1 MDLRALRYFVAVKE
15 TGSISGASKV
25 CFVAQPSISSSLRQL
40 EQSVGTRLFLRHTR
54 GVTPTEAAE
63 KLYPQAKQLLAQ
75 ASAIKEMF
83 SQETDKVRYRLGLV
97 RGLGVARMSDIL
109 QKFTAANPNIELVLV
124 PPEEDCDARII
135 SRRLADNNERFISMW
150 HEEFSVAIPSG
161 HPLTLRHTLT
171 RQDLHNVAFIQ
182 RTPCEAWE
190 QLQRALVSDGV
201 KLDIRANIQTIEY
214 AVGLVNAG
222 VGCALLPDYIESLKQ
237 HNLIR
242 RHIDDMSLSR
252 HIGLAWRQQSVITES
267 LRQLV
272 SSEFTQPATKTG
284 L

>member
-15 TGSISGASKV
+15 TGSISGASKL
-25 CFVAQPSISSSLRQL
+25 CFVAQPSISSSLQQL
-40 EQSVGTRLFLRHTR
+40 EQSVGTQLFVRHTR
-54 GVTPTEAAE
+54 GVTPTDAAE

-75 ASAIKEMF
+75 AAAMKEMF
-83 SQETDKVRYRLGLV
+83 SQDTRKIRYRLGLV

-109 QKFTAANPNIELVLV
+109 HKFTAANSNIELILV
-124 PPEEDCDARII
+124 PPDEPCDARII
-135 SRRLADNNERFISMW
+135 SKHQSQNSERFISLW

-161 HPLTLRHTLT
+161 HPLTLRRTLS

-190 QLQRALVSDGV
+190 QLQQALLSEGI

-222 VGCALLPDYIESLKQ
+222 VGCALLPDYIETPNHHSLV
-237 HNLIR
+237 R
-242 RHIDDMSLSR
+242 RHIVDMPLSR
-252 HIGLAWRQQSVITES
+252 HIGLAFEQQSAITES
-267 LRQLV
+267 LKQLV
-272 SSEFTQPATKTG
+272 TSEFAN
-284 L
+284 

>member
-25 CFVAQPSISSSLRQL
+25 CFVAQPSISSSLQQL
-40 EQSVGTRLFLRHTR
+40 ERSIGTQLFLRHTR
-54 GVTPTEAAE
+54 GVSATEAAE

-75 ASAIKEMF
+75 ADALKNMF
-83 SQETDKVRYRLGLV
+83 THETSKIRFRLGLV

-109 QKFTAANPNIELVLV
+109 QKFTSSNPNIELVLV
-124 PPEEDCDARII
+124 PPDEDCDARII
-135 SRRLADNNERFISMW
+135 SKRLARSSERFIPMW
-150 HEEFSVAIPSG
+150 HEEFSVAIPSN
-161 HPLTLRHTLT
+161 HSLTLQKSVSL
-171 RQDLHNVAFIQ
+171 QDLQDVAFIQ

-190 QLQRALVSDGV
+190 QLQDALVTSNI

-222 VGCALLPDYIESLKQ
+222 VGCALLPDYIETLNQHSLVRK
-237 HNLIR
+237 
-242 RHIDDMSLSR
+242 HIADLPLSR
-252 HIGLAWRQQSVITES
+252 LVGLAFEQKSPIVES

-272 SSEFTQPATKTG
+272 TMEF
-284 L
+284 

>member
-25 CFVAQPSISSSLRQL
+25 CFVAQPSISSSLQQL
-40 EQSVGTRLFLRHTR
+40 EQSIGTQLFLRHTR

-75 ASAIKEMF
+75 ANAMKEMF
-83 SQETDKVRYRLGLV
+83 SLETDKIRYRLGLV

-124 PPEEDCDARII
+124 PPEETCDARII
-135 SRRLADNNERFISMW
+135 SKRLANQNERFISMW
-150 HEEFSVAIPSG
+150 HEEFSVAIPPA
-161 HPLTLRHTLT
+161 HPLTLRRTLT

-190 QLQRALVSDGV
+190 QLQHALVVDGI

-222 VGCALLPDYIESLKQ
+222 VGCALLPDYIESVRQ
-237 HNLIR
+237 YNLIR
-242 RHIDDMSLSR
+242 RHIADMPLSR
-252 HIGLAWRQQSVITES
+252 HVGLAYEQQSAITES
-267 LRQLV
+267 LKHLV
-272 SSEFTQPATKTG
+272 TGDFAT
-284 L
+284 